1 MPGQLTRKAI
11 ASQPEWL
18 QQVPERVGD
27 RRLPEGARVL
37 FTGCGT
43 SFHAALACGPAA
55 QALEVVLG
63 NAPESDVL
71 VAISHEGGTALTL
84 EAIRSFEGET
94 WLITGAAESAIAKAA
109 DNVVVATPAIEESYC
124 HTVSYTCAV
133 AAGRA
138 LRGEDVS
145 GLAAEVFRELDAEP
159 LGVSEHNRFVVAGA
173 GRDAATVLEAV
184 LKLREGAHVAA
195 EAHHTE
201 QLLHGH
207 LAAIDPSVRCFVLE
221 GEGRAAERAVDAML
235 ALGELGCDAL
245 LVPTTHPV
253 VDIVRFQQLT
263 CDLAE
268 ARGVDPDMIRWDE
281 EPWNRARKRKTSWPI
296 RKPVDEAKRLP
307 ALVDRAALVVD
318 EPVRE
323 PDLLHRLE
331 GEIAVDLRRFLRPSD
346 PQAVRGVEPR
356 LQRVEAPFEIP
367 ARRREEDDDPGA
379 RLRPELLGER
389 RAGVVLTRGH
399 AKPRIALPLDPQQ
412 VRQRRPCGRARAR
425 RARSRR
431 AAGTSGRRR
440 APCAR

>member
-18 QQVPERVGD
+18 RQVPERVGD
-27 RRLPEGARVL
+27 RRLPDRARVL

-55 QALEVVLG
+55 QALEVLLG

-84 EAIRSFEGET
+84 EAIRGFEGET
-94 WLITGAAESAIAKAA
+94 WLITGAEESAIAKAA

-145 GLAAEVFRELDAEP
+145 GLAADVFRELDAEP
-159 LGVSEHNRFVVAGA
+159 IGASEHDRFVVAGA
-173 GRDAATVLEAV
+173 GRDAATTLEAV
-184 LKLREGAHVAA
+184 LKVREGAHVAA
-195 EAHHTE
+195 EAHQTE

-207 LAAIDPSVRCFVLE
+207 LAAVDSSVRCFVLE
-221 GEGRAAERAVDAML
+221 GEGRAAERAVDAMR

-245 LVPTTHPV
+245 LVPTTHPG
-253 VDIVRFQQLT
+253 VDIVRFQLLT

-281 EPWNRARKRKTSWPI
+281 EPWDRARKAQ
-296 RKPVDEAKRLP
+296 DFMA
-307 ALVDRAALVVD
+307 
-318 EPVRE
+318 
-323 PDLLHRLE
+323 DL
-331 GEIAVDLRRFLRPSD
+331 
-346 PQAVRGVEPR
+346 
-356 LQRVEAPFEIP
+356 
-367 ARRREEDDDPGA
+367 
-379 RLRPELLGER
+379 
-389 RAGVVLTRGH
+389 
-399 AKPRIALPLDPQQ
+399 
-412 VRQRRPCGRARAR
+412 
-425 RARSRR
+425 
-431 AAGTSGRRR
+431 
-440 APCAR
+440 